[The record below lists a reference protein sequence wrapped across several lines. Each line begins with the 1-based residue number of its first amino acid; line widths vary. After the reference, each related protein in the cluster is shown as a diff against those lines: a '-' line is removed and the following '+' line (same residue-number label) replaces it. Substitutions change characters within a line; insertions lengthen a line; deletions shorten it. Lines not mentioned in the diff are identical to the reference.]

1 MISIK
6 GLTHGYDGKVI
17 LSSIDLSIKENGIYV
32 IMGESGIGKTTL
44 LNLIAGLITPNSGEI
59 NTYGKKISYMFQEA
73 RLLPWMSVIDNVNL
87 VLGGG
92 KSTREIAMAHLTD
105 VGLGED
111 LDKYPS
117 DLSGGMAGRV
127 SFARTIAYDADIIL
141 LDEPFNG
148 IDRANV
154 MNMIS
159 IIKKHQSDKIIV
171 VVTHSEEYAELL
183 SDKKIQL

>member
-6 GLTHGYDGKVI
+6 GLTHGYDGKVV

-44 LNLIAGLITPNSGEI
+44 LNLIAGLITPNSGKVE
-59 NTYGKKISYMFQEA
+59 TYGKKLSYMFQEA

-92 KSTREIAMAHLTD
+92 KSTLDIARAHLID
-105 VGLGED
+105 VGLEED
-111 LDKYPS
+111 IDKYPS
-117 DLSGGMAGRV
+117 ELSGGMAGRV
-127 SFARTIAYDADIIL
+127 SFARTIAYNADIIL

-159 IIKKHQSDKIIV
+159 IIKRYQNDRIII
-171 VVTHSEEYAELL
+171 VVTHSEEYAALL
-183 SDKKIQL
+183 SDKKILL